1 MTRLKGK
8 IALITGAASGIGRAT
23 AELFA
28 AEGATVVATDLDE
41 AGLAGLPG
49 RAVRLDVTSE
59 ADWEA
64 AFAAARSAFGRVDI
78 LVNAAGIAIGGA
90 IETTSLADW
99 RRTMAVNAEG
109 TFLGCREAVRM
120 MRETGGG
127 AIVNISSAAG
137 LVGDPKLAAYCA
149 SKGAVRLLTKSVAL
163 QCARAGYKIRCNSV
177 HPSFAETPML
187 ERMFARAADPEK
199 LRAGLIRATPLGRLG
214 SAGDVAAAI
223 LYLAS
228 DEAAFITGAELAVDG
243 GLTAA

>member
-1 MTRLKGK
+1 MPRLAGK

-23 AELFA
+23 AERFA
-28 AEGATVVATDLDE
+28 AEGAQLLASDREE

-49 RAVRLDVTSE
+49 LLRRLDVTRE
-59 ADWEA
+59 ADWAE
-64 AFAAARSAFGRVDI
+64 AFAAARDRFGRVDI
-78 LVNAAGIAIGGA
+78 LVNAAGIGEGSSIE
-90 IETTSLADW
+90 ETTLEAW
-99 RRTMAVNAEG
+99 RRVMAVNAEG
-109 TFLGCREAVRM
+109 TFLGCREAVRAM
-120 MRETGGG
+120 KETGGG

-163 QCARAGYKIRCNSV
+163 HCARAGYNIRCNSV

-187 ERMFARAADPEK
+187 TRMIARAANPEK
-199 LRAGLIRATPLGRLG
+199 VRAGLIRATPIGRLG
-214 SAGDVAAAI
+214 SAGDIAAAI

-228 DEAAFITGAELAVDG
+228 DEAAFVTGAELAVDG